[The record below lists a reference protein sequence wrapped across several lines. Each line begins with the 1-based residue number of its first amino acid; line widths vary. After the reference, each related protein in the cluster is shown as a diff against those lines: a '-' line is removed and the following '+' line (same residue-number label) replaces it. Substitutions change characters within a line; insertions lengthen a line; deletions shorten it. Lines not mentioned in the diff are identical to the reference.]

1 MLQPGTAFPQFSL
14 PNQDG
19 KITKLSDFK
28 GQWLVIYFYPKDDTP
43 GCTTQGRAFTAS
55 KADYDKAGVTVLG
68 VSQDDVTSHKNFHH
82 KFAFKIDLLSDVNA
96 ELIKAVGLGQHEW
109 RGFTFWDRT
118 SFIVDPEGIIRKVYE
133 QVNPEGHERVL
144 LDDIEALRRTAA
156 A

>member
-1 MLQPGTAFPQFSL
+1 MLQPGTPFPDFSL

-43 GCTTQGRAFTAS
+43 GCTSQGRAFTAS

-96 ELIKAVGLGQHEW
+96 DLIKAVGLGQHEW
-109 RGFTFWDRT
+109 HGFTFWDRT

>member
-1 MLQPGTAFPQFSL
+1 MLQPGTAFPQFAL

-28 GQWLVIYFYPKDDTP
+28 GQWIVIYFYPKDDTP

-55 KADYDKAGVTVLG
+55 KADYDTAGVKVLG

-96 ELIKAVGLGQHEW
+96 ELIKGVGLGQHEW
-109 RGFTFWDRT
+109 QGLTLWDRT
-118 SFIVDPEGIIRKVYE
+118 SFVVDPHGIVRKVYE

-144 LDDIEALRRTAA
+144 LDDIEALRGTAA